1 MTQITTPV
9 LLSNRDTEL
18 ARSLI
23 AQLESNPD
31 LAVGDLPEP
40 VVTLVR
46 QILFEMGQGH
56 AVSLSSLPS
65 ELTTQE
71 AATALGVSR
80 PFVIKL
86 MAEGEL
92 AYRRV
97 GTHRRVRLDEV
108 LAYHERSKVKRVDTL
123 GALIADAQELDMGY

>member
-1 MTQITTPV
+1 MTQMTPPI
-9 LLSNRDTEL
+9 LPSHRDSEL
-18 ARSLI
+18 ARTLSAKLEQNSEVSL
-23 AQLESNPD
+23 
-31 LAVGDLPEP
+31 GDLPKP
-40 VVTLVR
+40 VLALVQ
-46 QILFEMGQGH
+46 QILEEMGQGH
-56 AVSLSSLPS
+56 AISLSSLPS

-108 LAYHERSKVKRVDTL
+108 LAYFERSKVARVDTL
-123 GALIADAQELDMGY
+123 GALIADAQELGMGY

>member
-108 LAYHERSKVKRVDTL
+108 LAYHERSKVRRVDTL
-123 GALIADAQELDMGY
+123 GALIADAQELGMGY

>member
-56 AVSLSSLPS
+56 AV
-65 ELTTQE
+65 
-71 AATALGVSR
+71 
-80 PFVIKL
+80 
-86 MAEGEL
+86 
-92 AYRRV
+92 
-97 GTHRRVRLDEV
+97 
-108 LAYHERSKVKRVDTL
+108 
-123 GALIADAQELDMGY
+123 

>member
-123 GALIADAQELDMGY
+123 GALIADAQELGMGY